1 MMNTSIKLFLLVPT
15 ILLCV
20 ACNSKKEND
29 SYTQTIDSLSMKL
42 EKTDSI
48 FESIAFEK
56 AEKVAVT
63 IAEKIE
69 KINALDGGKHDD
81 KTIELI
87 SAYSLVR
94 WFENQSGEEEE
105 REKKGIKEVK
115 ETEEE
120 PKEMLEKQLE
130 YSKSQLQNL
139 RHDYVNGKFE
149 KEEASRY
156 LADEKRAIDKLY
168 TYTENKSL
176 QYKMHFAAFDSLDVL
191 VDSVI
196 LKLSKK

>member
-1 MMNTSIKLFLLVPT
+1 MNTSLKIFLIVPSL
-15 ILLCV
+15 LLCF
-20 ACNSKKEND
+20 ACNQKKGND
-29 SYTQTIDSLSMKL
+29 AYTRAIDSLDWKL

-48 FESIAFEK
+48 FERIAFEK

-115 ETEEE
+115 ETEED

-149 KEEASRY
+149 KEEAKRY
-156 LADEKRAIDKLY
+156 LSDEKRAIDKLY
-168 TYTENKSL
+168 TYTANKSL
-176 QYKMHFAAFDSLDVL
+176 QYKMHFTAFDSLDAV